1 MKNSLG
7 TDHFVHLRI
16 INYLKSNKEYF
27 LKDVFT
33 FDERYCFY
41 PFLFHWLISKLP
53 NRAIHGEGYKKIN
66 LVIRI
71 LRIFLFNF
79 FCIQFGLVDDLLKGL
94 LLNIVYLTFPF
105 SYLKWNAINSGLSAR
120 GFGLLLG
127 EAYLYLIYGYFI
139 YDYYPFYLIL
149 CVFGIFFYLSSQF
162 STQFFILS
170 NLFFT
175 IYFSD
180 LVFILIPI
188 ISGILYYLMFKRV
201 AISYFYGQ
209 FNHKRNYVLFFLKTQ
224 FKHRKSFYRDF
235 IYDFWIKFKKT
246 PKQGIRY
253 FFTNPFIEI
262 SYGYLYLILY
272 LILKPLSFNNL
283 SNLEIIVFSG
293 VFCFV
298 LTTFSYT
305 RFLGEAQRYI
315 QFTMPF
321 IAIGFVNLFSVG
333 FILSVIVTSI
343 IIILLYYTLN
353 FTYEKS
359 SKQIDFVKWFLEVKN
374 LLETND
380 LIISNDTQ
388 LIKIFSANFQIIST
402 DWTYFFKDKKEFQ
415 FNHPKNY
422 SILSPE
428 AINYLNKKYKPSIL
442 VINCKLY
449 NQEDKDFISNSF
461 SLEKINEHKNL
472 CIYRIL

>member
-1 MKNSLG
+1 MRNSLG

-66 LVIRI
+66 LVIKI

-79 FCIQFGLVDDLLKGL
+79 FCIHYDLADDILKGL

-139 YDYYPFYLIL
+139 YDHHLFYIII

-175 IYFSD
+175 IYFLD
-180 LVFILIPI
+180 FRFIIIPI
-188 ISGILYYLMFKRV
+188 ISGIIYYLLFTRV
-201 AISYFYGQ
+201 AVSYFYGQ

-224 FKHRKSFYRDF
+224 FMHRKSFNRDF
-235 IYDFWIKFKKT
+235 IYDFWIKLKKN

-253 FFTNPFIEI
+253 FVTNPFIEI
-262 SYGYLYLILY
+262 SYGYLYLIL
-272 LILKPLSFNNL
+272 
-283 SNLEIIVFSG
+283 
-293 VFCFV
+293 
-298 LTTFSYT
+298 
-305 RFLGEAQRYI
+305 
-315 QFTMPF
+315 
-321 IAIGFVNLFSVG
+321 
-333 FILSVIVTSI
+333 
-343 IIILLYYTLN
+343 
-353 FTYEKS
+353 
-359 SKQIDFVKWFLEVKN
+359 WF
-374 LLETND
+374 
-380 LIISNDTQ
+380 
-388 LIKIFSANFQIIST
+388 F
-402 DWTYFFKDKKEFQ
+402 
-415 FNHPKNY
+415 
-422 SILSPE
+422 
-428 AINYLNKKYKPSIL
+428 
-442 VINCKLY
+442 
-449 NQEDKDFISNSF
+449 
-461 SLEKINEHKNL
+461 
-472 CIYRIL
+472 